1 MQTELK
7 RTIKNAGL
15 MLSRMKFSDSDRAT
29 VIEINVTKYNDEA
42 WQLAMLMNASMYTY
56 SLGLSETNNGNIKF
70 AQFLFEHEAN
80 KEALELIHES
90 ENL

>member
-15 MLSRMKFSDSDRAT
+15 MLNHMKFSDSEFAT

-42 WQLAMLMNASMYTY
+42 WYLAMLMNASIYKY
-56 SLGLSETNNGNIKF
+56 ELSLSETNNGNTKF

-80 KEALELIHES
+80 KEALSLIRDS
-90 ENL
+90 EHL